1 MKRALFLLLAAL
13 LIFVIAMPALAEY
26 KIYMTEESTAEIKH
40 YSKLQKGSK
49 GSAVR
54 DLQERLAF
62 LGYMRY
68 DEVDGSYGNRTK
80 DAVYTFQIDNFLTGA
95 DGVAYPYTLYKL
107 HDATAIPAE
116 GIPHDT
122 LSEGDSGLEVL
133 RLEKRLCDTG
143 FMDDYFVDGYYDANT
158 VECMFIFQSYNGFD
172 TDGIAWP
179 EVLYKLYSY
188 DMNSRPPYG
197 NG

>member
-1 MKRALFLLLAAL
+1 MKRTITILLSAM
-13 LIFVIAMPALAEY
+13 LILSLSLPALAEY
-26 KIYMTEESTAEIKH
+26 KIYMTEASTAAIKEF
-40 YSKLQKGSK
+40 STLNKGSK

-62 LGYMRY
+62 LGYMSY

-80 DAVYTFQIDNFLTGA
+80 DAVYNFQIDNFLTGA

-116 GIPHDT
+116 GVSHDT
-122 LSEGDSGLEVL
+122 LQPGDSGLEVL
-133 RLEKRLCDTG
+133 RLETRLCDTG
-143 FMDDYFVDGYYDANT
+143 FLDDYFVDDYYDENT
-158 VECMFIFQSYNGFD
+158 AEAVLIFQDYNGL
-172 TDGIAWP
+172 TRSGVAHP

-188 DMNSRPPYG
+188 DMDSRAR
-197 NG
+197 